1 MVTKSAKAV
10 EKKAGSK
17 SKAKSKS
24 KSKPTLKI
32 SKKTTAKKTTVDTKK
47 KTTEKVSK
55 PKKENV
61 KIEPEVLP
69 TVSINS
75 AIKHSIIRP
84 DIVKKGNS
92 RKRNLCLNLG
102 KNKETVKEEFKEP
115 VNGVA
120 NEKKEVPLQDVPLL
134 VVTPVVSSAST
145 KKDSSINQNATFFYE
160 PSVFKKF
167 DITVTD
173 SENETDDIYTSTI
186 EEVDNIKTDE
196 TYDIESEIASAINNV
211 ITEIEDN
218 SSDLIEDICSFDDI
232 TNDQAEISDNSI
244 INETNSDDVTNII
257 DTEISDIFNITG
269 EIVEENEN
277 SINDGNINSD
287 KIIDIS
293 KVKTSIGNDYS
304 PLLGDIDNGLDIVVS
319 EADVDTELEIEK
331 EYDSLIETNSEVE
344 IIDEEVDNLNSSDC
358 AEITNKIDD
367 YSINS
372 EDEVINDVND
382 YIQNISE
389 INEVSNNIQ
398 DETNYE
404 SNEISDNTQEDSKTN
419 YEVDK
424 TLGDIQND
432 SETSYEANEI
442 LSDTQEEVIDN
453 IDEVTETSDKVEVQD
468 KDIDLNIYFNNYDVL
483 PSENFY
489 EKENSSIEN
498 DDYTNGVVLDEAAD
512 NIIPF
517 NNIDETSTNLTNK
530 LSFEVAGS
538 INTDVIGF
546 SKPESSKSSTPA
558 FSNIFKKFSFD
569 ETNFIN
575 SNLNTPFGNSFLQTD
590 VNSLKNDIHNVL
602 NNFEPTA
609 KPLEAI
615 QEVAAANTVAVPEV
629 QVAPSPISDDL
640 SLNDEATYYNNIVV
654 PTKIDNINDDISSLD
669 NEAEDVNYIKD
680 IETIAESDIV
690 NDEASSIESIFE
702 EKLSS
707 SECDIDEKMKEE
719 LLTEVLSFE
728 SSNTLN
734 VSFDLDNTS
743 EKIEL
748 ESDVENEILTV
759 GAPVE
764 KNINEENGKIQNNSS
779 EDLYNANEEI
789 TYCSENL
796 NKEDF
801 GISEE
806 FNGENID
813 IEIDK
818 ETNVQHTDVSEFFNE
833 GNNFDNIDTLNKI
846 DIQNDISS
854 EIDIDND
861 PASDLFKMMDSLSDI
876 ISKLENEEEALVSSI
891 YDCNTLLISEETQK
905 VYLPYTSE
913 EVSEKL
919 NNSKEYKTINDVIES
934 EYTVPL
940 SVYKNPIS
948 ARFKEAYTLMRV
960 KEKSSVRAA
969 IDLGLDLM
977 FTSNLNPAI
986 ITACKNIVEL
996 NSYLD
1001 CLYNNETDKFEYFN
1015 IIYKI
1020 SDGN

>member
-17 SKAKSKS
+17 SKAKS

-69 TVSINS
+69 KVSINS

-468 KDIDLNIYFNNYDVL
+468 KDIDLNIYFNNYDIL

-779 EDLYNANEEI
+779 EDIYNANEEI

-806 FNGENID
+806 FSEENID

-818 ETNVQHTDVSEFFNE
+818 ETNVQHTDVAEFFNE
-833 GNNFDNIDTLNKI
+833 GNNFDNIDTLNRI

-913 EVSEKL
+913 EIGEKL
-919 NNSKEYKTINDVIES
+919 NGSEKYKTVDDVIEN

-960 KEKSSVRAA
+960 KEKSSIRAA

-1015 IIYKI
+1015 IVYKI

>member
-17 SKAKSKS
+17 SKAKS

-372 EDEVINDVND
+372 EDEVINDIND

-468 KDIDLNIYFNNYDVL
+468 KDIDLNIYFNNYDIL

-779 EDLYNANEEI
+779 EDIYNANEEI

-806 FNGENID
+806 FSEENID

-818 ETNVQHTDVSEFFNE
+818 ETNVQHTDVAEFFNE
-833 GNNFDNIDTLNKI
+833 GNNFDNIDTLNRI

-913 EVSEKL
+913 EIGEKL
-919 NNSKEYKTINDVIES
+919 NGSEKYKTVDDVIEN

-960 KEKSSVRAA
+960 KEKSSIRAA

-1015 IIYKI
+1015 IVYKI

>member
-17 SKAKSKS
+17 SKAKS

-69 TVSINS
+69 KVSINS

-372 EDEVINDVND
+372 EDEVINDIND

-806 FNGENID
+806 FSEENID

-818 ETNVQHTDVSEFFNE
+818 ETNVQHTDVAEFFNE
-833 GNNFDNIDTLNKI
+833 GNNFDNIDTLNRI

-913 EVSEKL
+913 EIGEKL
-919 NNSKEYKTINDVIES
+919 NGSEKYKTVDDVIEN

-1015 IIYKI
+1015 IVYKI

>member
-17 SKAKSKS
+17 SKAKS

-69 TVSINS
+69 KVSINS

-372 EDEVINDVND
+372 EDEVINDIND

-669 NEAEDVNYIKD
+669 NEAENVNYIKD

-779 EDLYNANEEI
+779 EDIYNANEEI

-806 FNGENID
+806 FSEENID

-818 ETNVQHTDVSEFFNE
+818 ETNVQHTDVAEFFNE
-833 GNNFDNIDTLNKI
+833 GNNFDNIDTLNRI

-913 EVSEKL
+913 EIGEKL
-919 NNSKEYKTINDVIES
+919 NGSEKYKTVDDVIEN

-1015 IIYKI
+1015 IVYKI

>member
-17 SKAKSKS
+17 SKAKS

-669 NEAEDVNYIKD
+669 NEAENVNYIKD

-806 FNGENID
+806 FSEENID

-818 ETNVQHTDVSEFFNE
+818 ETNVQHTDVAEFFNE
-833 GNNFDNIDTLNKI
+833 GNNFDNIDTLNRI

-913 EVSEKL
+913 EIGEKL
-919 NNSKEYKTINDVIES
+919 NGSEKYKTVDDVIEN

-1015 IIYKI
+1015 IVYKI

>member
-17 SKAKSKS
+17 SKAKS

-69 TVSINS
+69 KVSINS

-372 EDEVINDVND
+372 EDEVINDIND

-779 EDLYNANEEI
+779 EDIYNANEEI

-806 FNGENID
+806 FSEENID

-818 ETNVQHTDVSEFFNE
+818 ETNVQHTDVAEFFNE
-833 GNNFDNIDTLNKI
+833 GNNFDNIDTLNRI

-913 EVSEKL
+913 EIGEKL
-919 NNSKEYKTINDVIES
+919 NGSEKYKTVDDVIEN

-1015 IIYKI
+1015 IVYKI

>member
-17 SKAKSKS
+17 SKAKS

-358 AEITNKIDD
+358 AEITNKIDN

-468 KDIDLNIYFNNYDVL
+468 KDIDLNIYFNNYDIL

-669 NEAEDVNYIKD
+669 NEAENVNYIKD

-779 EDLYNANEEI
+779 EDIYNANEEI

-806 FNGENID
+806 FSEENID

-818 ETNVQHTDVSEFFNE
+818 ETNVQHTDVAEFFNE
-833 GNNFDNIDTLNKI
+833 GNNFDNIDTLNRI

-913 EVSEKL
+913 EIGEKL
-919 NNSKEYKTINDVIES
+919 NGSEKYKTVDDVIEN

-960 KEKSSVRAA
+960 KEKSSIRAA

-1015 IIYKI
+1015 IVYKI

>member
-17 SKAKSKS
+17 SKAKS

-372 EDEVINDVND
+372 EDEVINDIND

-669 NEAEDVNYIKD
+669 NEAENVNYIKD

-779 EDLYNANEEI
+779 EDIYNANEEI

-806 FNGENID
+806 FSEENID

-818 ETNVQHTDVSEFFNE
+818 ETNVQHTDVAEFFNE
-833 GNNFDNIDTLNKI
+833 GNNFDNIDTLNRI

-913 EVSEKL
+913 EIGEKL
-919 NNSKEYKTINDVIES
+919 NGSEKYKTVDDVIEN

-960 KEKSSVRAA
+960 KEKSSIRAA

-1015 IIYKI
+1015 IVYKI

>member
-17 SKAKSKS
+17 SKAKS

-468 KDIDLNIYFNNYDVL
+468 KDIDLNIYFNNYDIL

-669 NEAEDVNYIKD
+669 NEAENVNYIKD

-779 EDLYNANEEI
+779 EDIYNANEEI

-806 FNGENID
+806 FSEENID

-818 ETNVQHTDVSEFFNE
+818 ETNVQHTDVAEFFNE
-833 GNNFDNIDTLNKI
+833 GNNFDNIDTLNRI

-913 EVSEKL
+913 EIGEKL
-919 NNSKEYKTINDVIES
+919 NGSEKYKTVDDVIEN

-960 KEKSSVRAA
+960 KEKSSIRAA

-1015 IIYKI
+1015 IVYKI

>member
-17 SKAKSKS
+17 SKAKS

-69 TVSINS
+69 KVSINS

-372 EDEVINDVND
+372 EDEVINDIND
-382 YIQNISE
+382 YIRNISE

-806 FNGENID
+806 FSEENID

-818 ETNVQHTDVSEFFNE
+818 ETNVQHTDVAEFFNE
-833 GNNFDNIDTLNKI
+833 GNNFDNIDTLNRI

-913 EVSEKL
+913 EIGEKL
-919 NNSKEYKTINDVIES
+919 NGSEKYKTVDDVIEN

-1015 IIYKI
+1015 IVYKI

>member
-17 SKAKSKS
+17 SKAKS

-69 TVSINS
+69 KVSINS

-372 EDEVINDVND
+372 EDEVINDIND

-468 KDIDLNIYFNNYDVL
+468 KDIDLNIYFNNYDIL

-806 FNGENID
+806 FSEENID

-818 ETNVQHTDVSEFFNE
+818 ETNVQHTDVAEFFNE
-833 GNNFDNIDTLNKI
+833 GNNFDNIDTLNRI

-913 EVSEKL
+913 EIGEKL
-919 NNSKEYKTINDVIES
+919 NGSEKYKTVDDVIEN

-960 KEKSSVRAA
+960 KEKSSIRAA

-1015 IIYKI
+1015 IVYKI

>member
-17 SKAKSKS
+17 SKAKS

-69 TVSINS
+69 KVSINS

-468 KDIDLNIYFNNYDVL
+468 KDIDLNIYFNNYDIL

-669 NEAEDVNYIKD
+669 NEAENVNYIKD

-779 EDLYNANEEI
+779 EDIYNANEEI

-806 FNGENID
+806 FSEENID

-818 ETNVQHTDVSEFFNE
+818 ETNVQHTDVAEFFNE
-833 GNNFDNIDTLNKI
+833 GNNFDNIDTLNRI

-913 EVSEKL
+913 EIGEKL
-919 NNSKEYKTINDVIES
+919 NGSEKYKTVDDVIEN

-1015 IIYKI
+1015 IVYKI

>member
-17 SKAKSKS
+17 SKAKS

>member
-1 MVTKSAKAV
+1 M
-10 EKKAGSK
+10 
-17 SKAKSKS
+17 
-24 KSKPTLKI
+24 
-32 SKKTTAKKTTVDTKK
+32 
-47 KTTEKVSK
+47 
-55 PKKENV
+55 
-61 KIEPEVLP
+61 P

-419 YEVDK
+419 Y
-424 TLGDIQND
+424 
-432 SETSYEANEI
+432 
-442 LSDTQEEVIDN
+442 
-453 IDEVTETSDKVEVQD
+453 
-468 KDIDLNIYFNNYDVL
+468 
-483 PSENFY
+483 
-489 EKENSSIEN
+489 
-498 DDYTNGVVLDEAAD
+498 
-512 NIIPF
+512 
-517 NNIDETSTNLTNK
+517 
-530 LSFEVAGS
+530 
-538 INTDVIGF
+538 
-546 SKPESSKSSTPA
+546 
-558 FSNIFKKFSFD
+558 
-569 ETNFIN
+569 
-575 SNLNTPFGNSFLQTD
+575 
-590 VNSLKNDIHNVL
+590 
-602 NNFEPTA
+602 
-609 KPLEAI
+609 
-615 QEVAAANTVAVPEV
+615 
-629 QVAPSPISDDL
+629 
-640 SLNDEATYYNNIVV
+640 
-654 PTKIDNINDDISSLD
+654 
-669 NEAEDVNYIKD
+669 
-680 IETIAESDIV
+680 
-690 NDEASSIESIFE
+690 
-702 EKLSS
+702 
-707 SECDIDEKMKEE
+707 
-719 LLTEVLSFE
+719 
-728 SSNTLN
+728 
-734 VSFDLDNTS
+734 
-743 EKIEL
+743 
-748 ESDVENEILTV
+748 
-759 GAPVE
+759 
-764 KNINEENGKIQNNSS
+764 
-779 EDLYNANEEI
+779 
-789 TYCSENL
+789 
-796 NKEDF
+796 
-801 GISEE
+801 
-806 FNGENID
+806 
-813 IEIDK
+813 
-818 ETNVQHTDVSEFFNE
+818 
-833 GNNFDNIDTLNKI
+833 
-846 DIQNDISS
+846 
-854 EIDIDND
+854 
-861 PASDLFKMMDSLSDI
+861 
-876 ISKLENEEEALVSSI
+876 
-891 YDCNTLLISEETQK
+891 
-905 VYLPYTSE
+905 
-913 EVSEKL
+913 
-919 NNSKEYKTINDVIES
+919 
-934 EYTVPL
+934 
-940 SVYKNPIS
+940 
-948 ARFKEAYTLMRV
+948 
-960 KEKSSVRAA
+960 
-969 IDLGLDLM
+969 
-977 FTSNLNPAI
+977 
-986 ITACKNIVEL
+986 
-996 NSYLD
+996 
-1001 CLYNNETDKFEYFN
+1001 
-1015 IIYKI
+1015 
-1020 SDGN
+1020 

>member
-17 SKAKSKS
+17 SKAKS

-779 EDLYNANEEI
+779 EDIYNANEEI

-806 FNGENID
+806 FSEENID

-818 ETNVQHTDVSEFFNE
+818 ETNVQHTDVAEFFNE
-833 GNNFDNIDTLNKI
+833 GNNFDNIDTLNRI

-913 EVSEKL
+913 EIGEKL
-919 NNSKEYKTINDVIES
+919 NGSEKYKTVDDVIEN

-960 KEKSSVRAA
+960 KEKSSIRAA

-1015 IIYKI
+1015 IVYKI